1 MFQCASVGEK
11 TRSAKEA
18 IILEAKMINYLKVLK
33 QSKLLKVLAVAVVAV
48 LIAIAIGGCAPS
60 EYSSN
65 LKTPVL
71 KKPDIIQ
78 NGVLKVGLDFGNPP
92 LAGES
97 SKASGIDV
105 DVASAV
111 AEELGL
117 EVEFI
122 DVGSGAEV
130 ALSTKKVDIVMG
142 ISSVS
147 NSEKI

>member
-1 MFQCASVGEK
+1 
-11 TRSAKEA
+11 
-18 IILEAKMINYLKVLK
+18 MINYLNTLK
-33 QSKLLKVLAVAVVAV
+33 QSKLLKVLAAAAVAV
-48 LIAIAIGGCAPS
+48 LIAIAIAGCAPS
-60 EYSSN
+60 EYSSD

-130 ALSTKKVDIVMG
+130 ALTNKKVDIVMG

-147 NSEKI
+147 SSEKI